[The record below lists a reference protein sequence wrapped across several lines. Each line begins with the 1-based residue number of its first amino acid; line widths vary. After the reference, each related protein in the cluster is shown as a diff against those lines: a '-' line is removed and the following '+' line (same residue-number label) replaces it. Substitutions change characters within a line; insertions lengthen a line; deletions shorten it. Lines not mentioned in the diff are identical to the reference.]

1 MSKLKMLQP
10 RLKEI
15 DLSRGIK
22 PVEAIQKPWL
32 KLSDIQTARWVK
44 TKAGRLLPLN
54 HAAWKKLR
62 ALVLSEQP
70 LCPECGARQIIEV
83 ATEVHHI
90 NDNANDNSRENLIGL
105 CKPCHSRHTAR
116 DMGKT
121 VIDRMGCDS
130 TGKPLDPNHPW
141 NKPPER
147 VLVSPDSTAEKIA
160 ATSSDVNR
168 LSPSL

>member
-32 KLSDIQTARWVK
+32 KLSDIKTARWVK

-54 HAAWKKLR
+54 SAAWGKLR
-62 ALVLSEQP
+62 ALVLREQP
-70 LCPECGARQIIEV
+70 LCPECEAVGFIEP
-83 ATEVHHI
+83 ATQVHHVD
-90 NDNANDNSRENLIGL
+90 DNANNNSRTNLISL
-105 CKPCHSRHTAR
+105 CASHHSRHTAM

-141 NKPPER
+141 NKPPEP
-147 VLVSPDSTAEKIA
+147 VLVRPGGTAEKIA
-160 ATSSDVNR
+160 ATSNDANR
-168 LSPSL
+168 LAPSL

>member
-32 KLSDIQTARWVK
+32 KLSDIKTARWVK

-54 HAAWKKLR
+54 SAAWGKLR
-62 ALVLSEQP
+62 ASVLREQP
-70 LCPECGARQIIEV
+70 LCPECEARSILEP
-83 ATEVHHI
+83 ATEVHHS
-90 NDNANDNSRENLIGL
+90 NDNANDNSRDNLVGL

-141 NKPPER
+141 NKPPEP
-147 VLVSPDSTAEKIA
+147 VLVRPDGTAEKIA
-160 ATSSDVNR
+160 ATSSDANR